1 MDYRQL
7 IVELV
12 GKIAD
17 EESLERVYRLA
28 EYLYL
33 GE

>member
-1 MDYRQL
+1 MDYRQV
-7 IVELV
+7 IIELL
-12 GKIAD
+12 GKITD